1 MSRERQDRETGLA
14 SLSVEPLSELSWH
27 RIERRL
33 FADGAIAPA
42 GAGADDVI
50 PARAGAGRRR
60 LVLGLA
66 GTAAVAAALAVLL
79 WPRTGD
85 REPVV
90 APVAPTAHPPS
101 RIATEDAPT
110 DFSAGDVALEIAAHS
125 AVLVDGERDGSA
137 LIVLERG
144 EMTCRVVHR
153 AGRPPVVV
161 HAGDARIEVIGT
173 AFSVARAGDSARV
186 VVYEGVVAVLRR
198 GVLTRVEA
206 GQTWP
211 GPAPAA
217 PAAAAPA
224 AATPAATP
232 AATIDREAAGP
243 RPPRVESGPGR
254 RGHRA
259 APAGSGTHAAAE
271 PGAAGSAG
279 SAAAA
284 RPGSESGTEAAR
296 AQAEYERAARLEAA
310 DPQAALAIYDRLARG
325 SGPWAANALYAQARL
340 EVELGRRDHA
350 LRLLRSYLVR
360 HPRGANSE
368 DARQLLDQLR

>member
-1 MSRERQDRETGLA
+1 MSPERQDREPGLA

-42 GAGADDVI
+42 GAGADDAI
-50 PARAGAGRRR
+50 PAPAGGGRRR

-66 GTAAVAAALAVLL
+66 GATAVAAALAVLL

-90 APVAPTAHPPS
+90 APVAPAAHLPS

-137 LIVLERG
+137 FIVLERG
-144 EMTCRVVHR
+144 EMSCRVAHR

-198 GVLTRVEA
+198 GVRTEVAA
-206 GQTWP
+206 GETWP
-211 GPAPAA
+211 DPAA
-217 PAAAAPA
+217 PAEPAAAGPVAAPA
-224 AATPAATP
+224 
-232 AATIDREAAGP
+232 IDRDAAGP
-243 RPPRVESGPGR
+243 RPARGETGTGR

-271 PGAAGSAG
+271 SGAAESGASTTSAR
-279 SAAAA
+279 A
-284 RPGSESGTEAAR
+284 GSESGTETPR
-296 AQAEYERAARLEAA
+296 EQAEYERAARLEAA
-310 DPQAALAIYDRLARG
+310 DPQAALGIYDRLAHG

-340 EVELGRRDHA
+340 EVELGRRERA
-350 LRLLRSYLVR
+350 RRLLRSYLVR
-360 HPRGANSE
+360 
-368 DARQLLDQLR
+368 